1 MKEPRFQI
9 SADTWAYVD
18 SARSKLIVE
27 IDIPREVDNQNNQAP
42 KNDKHSKT
50 PKEDLI

>member
-1 MKEPRFQI
+1 MNLPKLQI

-18 SARSKLIVE
+18 SARSKLVVE
-27 IDIPREVDNQNNQAP
+27 IDIPREGNNKNNQAT

-50 PKEDLI
+50 PKAD

>member
-1 MKEPRFQI
+1 MNLPKLQI

-18 SARSKLIVE
+18 SARSKLVVE
-27 IDIPREVDNQNNQAP
+27 IDLPQKIDNNNYLAP

-50 PKEDLI
+50 PKAD